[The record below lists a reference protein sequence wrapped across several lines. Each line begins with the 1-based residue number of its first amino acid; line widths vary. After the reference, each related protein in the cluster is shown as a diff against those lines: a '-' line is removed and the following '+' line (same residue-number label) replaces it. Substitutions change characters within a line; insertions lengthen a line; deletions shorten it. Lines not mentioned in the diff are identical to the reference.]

1 MTLTVTDVM
10 RNQVKLFPK
19 QVCHPPN
26 PQVMCKAGQPVSD
39 DKRGLVFGLSLAAT
53 SLALLL
59 LAAIVGLLMLRRSRR
74 AELQQM
80 RSLPQQ
86 R

>member
-1 MTLTVTDVM
+1 MTSKDKYYQGSQNIVPLMPASPHTQVT
-10 RNQVKLFPK
+10 
-19 QVCHPPN
+19 
-26 PQVMCKAGQPVSD
+26 CKAGQPLLED
-39 DKRGLVFGLSLAAT
+39 RRGLVFGLSLAAA
-53 SLALLL
+53 SLGLLL
-59 LAAIVGLLMLRRSRR
+59 LAATVGLLMLRRSRR